1 MTVSTIV
8 MKFILSGAEYAWV
21 MPNGETTKTLLAGW
35 IGRIWLRNFLNSL
48 IEASGLHLWFY
59 NMRLNP
65 CFSHSGF
72 EAVTA
77 AEKNRLKA
85 GKFLKE
91 LDKLS

>member
-1 MTVSTIV
+1 